1 MEISLKSESTP
12 HCVGCA
18 IQNSCHPG
26 FVGHF
31 CAAELGAD
39 SCPVR
44 INVNRGLCMPVQQ
57 IAHTQTQI
65 FIENPAQKLE
75 YCNAAN

>member
-1 MEISLKSESTP
+1 MEISLKSGSTS
-12 HCVGCA
+12 HCVGFA
-18 IQNSCHPG
+18 IQNSCQPG
-26 FVGHF
+26 IDGRF

-39 SCPVR
+39 GGSVR
-44 INVNRGLCMPVQQ
+44 INVNLGLCMPVQQ